1 MLSGPSR
8 SSSHSFS
15 PAGAAATETQTPSSP
30 TRAERD
36 LQQGEGSISQG
47 ARAGGSGFPSV
58 AQSTCHFSVCASSLP
73 EENGGAQ
80 ISRSWFWVSWDGRG
94 RNTGQG
100 LSPCRQPRP
109 GGGEL
114 HGQWPCSW
122 GWQWARETGRGRRLR
137 SDLGMCLGGQR
148 RMPPCPSQSTC
159 AGSAGF
165 RRIRE
170 PRRGLRR
177 GGCSV
182 KSKRP
187 VSVFCSASSQRTA
200 TAASRR
206 RAALAAPRQPPAAS
220 CPASPGNFISF

>member
-1 MLSGPSR
+1 MSGPSH

-15 PAGAAATETQTPSSP
+15 PAGATATETQTPSSS

-36 LQQGEGSISQG
+36 LQQGEGVSLR
-47 ARAGGSGFPSV
+47 ARGQEAQAFPVS
-58 AQSTCHFSVCASSLP
+58 QSTCHFSACASSVP

-100 LSPCRQPRP
+100 LSLCRQPRP

-114 HGQWPCSW
+114 HVQWPCSW
-122 GWQWARETGRGRRLR
+122 GWQWAQETGRRKRLR
-137 SDLGMCLGGQR
+137 SDLGVCLGDRR
-148 RMPPCPSQSTC
+148 RMPPCPSQPAC

-170 PRRGLRR
+170 PRRGLRG

-187 VSVFCSASSQRTA
+187 VSVFCSASGQRTA
-200 TAASRR
+200 TAAPRRR
-206 RAALAAPRQPPAAS
+206 RAALAAPRQPPAAP